1 MKFLDLV
8 NISELQRLLDAM
20 HAATGIPS
28 ALLDSDAA
36 ILTASGWQDICQ
48 KFHRVFPETEAR
60 CRDSD
65 QRISRQLFDGK
76 FVGYRCENGLNDYA
90 CPIIIEGKHLAS
102 LFVGQFFT
110 EEPDEDFFR
119 NQAQRFGFN
128 EDEYLAAL
136 RKVPVIPEERVSNI
150 VEFFSQLA
158 STIAHLG
165 YQVLQSKVAMNFKDT
180 LLEAIPNPVFYKDRN
195 GIYLGCNKAFAELL
209 GFSKEEIIGKSVSE
223 ISPSHFADKYNEM
236 DARVFDNSKIQSYE
250 YKVIDA
256 AGAERSVIFN
266 KALFTN
272 VDGSIGLVGI
282 ILDITAR
289 KQIEAKL
296 KESEE
301 NYHLLFNHMI
311 NGFMFLQAVPMEDGI
326 MQDFIILDVNEGYE
340 GIIGQTKEEVIN
352 KKITEIIPFTKHENP
367 EWLFVLNKVLNT
379 GEATLLEYYSKH
391 FSKWLRLSIYS
402 PKKGYL
408 AIVVSDIT
416 REKRSEEQIQQY
428 AYHDHLTGLP
438 NRRLL
443 DDRLSVALAQ
453 AKRENELIA
462 VIFLDLDNFK
472 PVNDTYGHDA
482 GDELLQQLANRIMS
496 SVREGDTVSRVG
508 GDEFVLILPKIK
520 AKAEAE
526 QLAVRLLEACR
537 KPFIIRRNEVFVS
550 ASIGVSIFPYD
561 GMDISELIRTADI
574 AMYHSKRK
582 GRNRVCFVHECV

>member
-8 NISELQRLLDAM
+8 DITKLQKLLDAM

-28 ALLDSDAA
+28 ALLDNDAT

-65 QRISRQLFDGK
+65 QRISRQLSDGK
-76 FVGYRCENGLNDYA
+76 YVGYKCENGLNDYA

-110 EEPDEDFFR
+110 EEPNEDFFR
-119 NQAQRFGFN
+119 DQAQRFGFS

-136 RKVPVIPEERVSNI
+136 RRVPVIPEERVANI
-150 VEFFSQLA
+150 IEFFSQLA

-165 YQVLQSKVAMNFKDT
+165 YQVLQSKIAMNFKDT

-209 GFSKEEIIGKSVSE
+209 GFSKEKIIGKAASD
-223 ISPSHFADKYNEM
+223 ISPSRFADKYNEM
-236 DARVFDNSKIQSYE
+236 DARVFDNSQVQSYE
-250 YKVIDA
+250 YKLMDA

-266 KALFTN
+266 KAAFTN
-272 VDGSIGLVGI
+272 VDGSVGLVGI

-301 NYHLLFNHMI
+301 HYHLLFNHMI
-311 NGFMFLQAVPMEDGI
+311 NGFVFLQATPMNNEA
-326 MQDFIILDVNEGYE
+326 MYDFIILDVNEEYE
-340 GIIGQTKEEVIN
+340 GIIGQAKEAVIN
-352 KKITEIIPFTKHENP
+352 RKITDIIPSTNNETP
-367 EWLFVLNKVLNT
+367 EWLLALNKVLNT
-379 GEATLLEYYSKH
+379 GEATLLEYYSKQL
-391 FSKWLRLSIYS
+391 SKWLRLSIYS

-443 DDRLSVALAQ
+443 DDRLSVAIAQ

-482 GDELLQQLANRIMS
+482 GDELLQQLANRIVS
-496 SVREGDTVSRVG
+496 TVRAGDTVSRIG
-508 GDEFVLILPKIK
+508 GDEFVVILPKVK
-520 AKAEAE
+520 TKVEAE

-537 KPFIIRRNEVFVS
+537 KPFIIRENKVFVS
-550 ASIGVSIFPYD
+550 ASIGVSIFPDD
-561 GMDISELIRTADI
+561 GMDISELVRTADI

-582 GRNRVCFVHECV
+582 GRNRICFVHECL